1 MFNHTMVLDSKM
13 QTKTVTILMATYNGA
28 NYIKNQI
35 LSLQQQ
41 KYNNWQL
48 YIQDDG
54 SKDQTITIIKEMMVF
69 DSRIHLVDSDYYG
82 KGTGRNFLSLVKCSN
97 SDYTIF
103 CDQDDIWLENKISD
117 MVKFA
122 DSLSLGSCNSPSIV
136 YADGYAFSD
145 TTGEID
151 FSGIS
156 HNHADG
162 LKDFLFFNGGYQG
175 CSIMFNRAMADFL
188 IGYNGY
194 IHLHDDIVSL
204 AAHSLGQVHF
214 LPKKLMLYRQHSNA
228 VTGIKSFKKNIHEK
242 LQSPVNYLLSHKHYS
257 VKKSFYDNYHSLL
270 SKDNSRVFDDFMR
283 FCQTDNKLLQFIWL
297 LYGGFRL
304 NKSRGKLLLKFLLR
318 RKFSE

>member
-1 MFNHTMVLDSKM
+1 M

>member
-1 MFNHTMVLDSKM
+1 MFNHTLALDSKM